1 LEHDPSLAR
10 PCQTALDYRVKPGND
25 EGSAFSGLKRSIKA
39 ATAARRFCA
48 DAHRLLRSGTFL
60 RTSVRE

>member
-1 LEHDPSLAR
+1 M
-10 PCQTALDYRVKPGND
+10 ALNCRVKPGND

-48 DAHRLLRSGTFL
+48 DAHRLLRSGAFL